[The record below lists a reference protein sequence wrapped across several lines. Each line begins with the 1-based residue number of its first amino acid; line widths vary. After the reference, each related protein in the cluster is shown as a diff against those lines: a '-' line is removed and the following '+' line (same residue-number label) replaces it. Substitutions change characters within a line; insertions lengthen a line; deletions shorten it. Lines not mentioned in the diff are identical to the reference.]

1 VGKVA
6 RKGVVSCRVKPAVG
20 VLAGG
25 LREEERETREKG
37 RRENERGDDPSR
49 LPYVAV
55 NRRVVAANAFAAR
68 LQ

>member
-1 VGKVA
+1 
-6 RKGVVSCRVKPAVG
+6 VS

-25 LREEERETREKG
+25 LREKERREKK
-37 RRENERGDDPSR
+37 RGDDAPR

-55 NRRVVAANAFAAR
+55 NGRVVAANAFAAR